1 MSTYNP
7 STRKTEEEHWKF
19 NGSLVYIENFR
30 STRVRVRPHL
40 GKKKGFPFLPSLQGF
55 APTCLNSNH
64 YTDHPRKA
72 AAFISLTYLLFSI
85 LTSFFFLFLNFIF
98 ILFFFFVC
106 VYISYVCRCLNR
118 PERTVRCPGTRFIS
132 VCELTDMGSGNWT
145 GSSRRAVHQLLKHL
159 SSPWFQFSMYT
170 SLPLYISDFYISMN
184 FSIYHQKLE
193 CTVHRS

>member
-40 GKKKGFPFLPSLQGF
+40 GKKKGFPFLLSLQGF

-72 AAFISLTYLLFSI
+72 AAFISYILALLYPDLVF
-85 LTSFFFLFLNFIF
+85 LSFFKFYFLS
-98 ILFFFFVC
+98 FFCVC

-132 VCELTDMGSGNWT
+132 VCELTDMGAGNWT

-159 SSPWFQFSMYT
+159 SNPWFQGCMYVYVFT
-170 SLPLYISDFYISMN
+170 FVY
-184 FSIYHQKLE
+184 
-193 CTVHRS
+193 